1 MPKQG
6 RECAH
11 VRMGQRCT
19 PPTAGQ
25 LLKSGERVRKGEPP
39 SGNQE
44 AGRLGCGKSRE
55 CEYLVGDEGLYPL
68 QTVPEGGLN
77 ALVLVPGK
85 NLSRHSVCLLN

>member
-1 MPKQG
+1 MPMYEWS
-6 RECAH
+6 RNALLP
-11 VRMGQRCT
+11 QR
-19 PPTAGQ
+19 GNYLNQ
-25 LLKSGERVRKGEPP
+25 GERVRKGESP

-44 AGRLGCGKSRE
+44 TGRLGCGKSRE
-55 CEYLVGDEGLYPL
+55 CEDLVGDEGLHPL